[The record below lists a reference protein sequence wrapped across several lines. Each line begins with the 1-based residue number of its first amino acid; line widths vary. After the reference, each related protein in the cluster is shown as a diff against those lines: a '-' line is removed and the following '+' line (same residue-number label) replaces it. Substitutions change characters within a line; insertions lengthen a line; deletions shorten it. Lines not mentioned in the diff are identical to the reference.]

1 MSVAETGTHIS
12 ARYDGAARY
21 GGTCRPINQH
31 SASGHHQ
38 QPLSALFPLCIPLV
52 SVLLNCK
59 NKLAGRMGIVG
70 ARNEAET
77 QRRDNANILCYD
89 SVSYHV

>member
-1 MSVAETGTHIS
+1 
-12 ARYDGAARY
+12 
-21 GGTCRPINQH
+21 
-31 SASGHHQ
+31 
-38 QPLSALFPLCIPLV
+38 
-52 SVLLNCK
+52 
-59 NKLAGRMGIVG
+59 MGIVG